1 MTKVPFPHPHL
12 RWHKDC
18 AWLPTALET
27 WLASPGH
34 PNILVGNSQSQEVWP
49 RLLTHPPKTLLRKTN
64 HYKVNPAMQG
74 EINLIQTILS
84 VFTSGIYTGAA
95 GLTLSRII

>member
-1 MTKVPFPHPHL
+1 
-12 RWHKDC
+12 
-18 AWLPTALET
+18 
-27 WLASPGH
+27 
-34 PNILVGNSQSQEVWP
+34 
-49 RLLTHPPKTLLRKTN
+49 
-64 HYKVNPAMQG
+64 MQG